1 MALIADNCETNKA
14 LSGLCEVPMIGC
26 YSHRLALAVRDY
38 LKPNDH
44 LICKINTLM
53 GKLNYPKLA
62 GQLRQY
68 TSLKPLQFCPTRC
81 LSKMEMLE
89 RYLQIKEY
97 VVKIDTLMNYM
108 LSPQENVVI
117 QTLTDSLAPLK
128 SVTIALQ
135 RSDID
140 IAGARLLLDQLLNV
154 KNLDSQGKYIT
165 TDCDIA
171 KNPQFESG
179 AIKAARLLLDQL
191 LNVKNLD
198 SQGKYITTDCDIA
211 KNPQFESGAI
221 KAARLLL
228 DQLLNVKNLDSQGK
242 YITTDCDIA
251 KNPQFESG
259 VIKSGVHVVCS
270 GKILFPKMMTLFWL
284 KRISL
289 PPFWPSAAKSEKVY
303 ECEVPSTNLQP
314 PGTIF

>member
-1 MALIADNCETNKA
+1 MTLFDETSQGSQEQCDFINYTLEQYGKSLENVVALIADNCETNKA
-14 LSGLCEVPMIGC
+14 LSELCEVPMIGC

-44 LICKINTLM
+44 LICKINTMM

-68 TSLKPLQFCPTRC
+68 TSLKPLQFCPTRW
-81 LSKMEMLE
+81 LSKMLE
-89 RYLQIKEY
+89 RYLQIEEY
-97 VVKIDTLMNYM
+97 VKIDTLLSYM

-179 AIKAARLLLDQL
+179 
-191 LNVKNLD
+191 
-198 SQGKYITTDCDIA
+198 
-211 KNPQFESGAI
+211 
-221 KAARLLL
+221 
-228 DQLLNVKNLDSQGK
+228 
-242 YITTDCDIA
+242 
-251 KNPQFESG
+251 
-259 VIKSGVHVVCS
+259 VIKILNDEEMTMSIGEGLVC
-270 GKILFPKMMTLFWL
+270 PE
-284 KRISL
+284 
-289 PPFWPSAAKSEKVY
+289 KSY
-303 ECEVPSTNLQP
+303 SRR
-314 PGTIF
+314 